1 MEFTIVGDKE
11 NQQIDTVEKWKRLI
25 FRLFVL
31 KKKEIKLFSLLIKL
45 LKSVYFLS

>member
-11 NQQIDTVEKWKRLI
+11 NQQIDIVEKWKRLI

-31 KKKEIKLFSLLIKL
+31 KKGNKIIFIVE
-45 LKSVYFLS
+45 KSA